1 MPDAEVHL
9 EPGHHRT
16 RLYTWLELA
25 ALRETL
31 VGREAPEIRGPHT
44 SYRLDVVEVGLKRH
58 GRILRLRRGGG

>member
-44 SYRLDVVEVGLKRH
+44 SFRLDVVEVCPK
-58 GRILRLRRGGG
+58 